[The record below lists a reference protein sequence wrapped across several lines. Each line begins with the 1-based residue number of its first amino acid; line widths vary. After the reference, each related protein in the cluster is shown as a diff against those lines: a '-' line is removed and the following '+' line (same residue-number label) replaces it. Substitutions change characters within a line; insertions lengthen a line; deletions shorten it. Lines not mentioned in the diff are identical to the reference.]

1 MGIGGVDLTAKN
13 VKTAVSWD
21 VAPCSLVD
29 IDRRFR
35 AHCIIIDLMVEEVSS
50 SEMSVNIC

>member
-1 MGIGGVDLTAKN
+1 MKKIVFC
-13 VKTAVSWD
+13 D

-35 AHCIIIDLMVEEVSS
+35 GVDDNQTDDRDTKHL
-50 SEMSVNIC
+50 